1 VAALSLA
8 LLPSRRLDEGVLMVR
23 LIVDFDDEAKVW
35 YVKTSDLSGV
45 HAEGETLEQ
54 LCGKL
59 PAIVS
64 DLVESNQDRKP
75 GTCYCSFCGKSQHQV
90 PKLIAG
96 PAVFICNE
104 CVDLCSEIVEEKRDN
119 PDPTREIKLE
129 QLKQLRADVA
139 RLHEGLTRIEERING
154 MMGET

>member
-1 VAALSLA
+1 MKRSI
-8 LLPSRRLDEGVLMVR
+8 E
-23 LIVDFDDEAKVW
+23 
-35 YVKTSDLSGV
+35 
-45 HAEGETLEQ
+45 

-64 DLVESNQDRKP
+64 DLIESNQTKKP
-75 GTCYCSFCGKSQHQV
+75 GTCYCSFCGKSQHEV

-119 PDPTREIKLE
+119 PDPATKRAREIKLE
-129 QLKQLRADVA
+129 EIKQLRADVA
-139 RLHEGLTRIEERING
+139 RLHEGLARIEEQING
-154 MMGET
+154 MVEET